1 MKQMIRRNFQ
11 GLFSIAFIISLALN
25 TTVLASDDAGN
36 VFTDE
41 HTKGVWSVLGPSGGD
56 ARAIAVDPKDPDKL
70 YLSTMDGQ
78 IHISTDAGQSWRLLA
93 SFGKALLTLDQLFV
107 DS

>member
-1 MKQMIRRNFQ
+1 MIRKKFQ

-25 TTVLASDDAGN
+25 AAVFASDDDAGN
-36 VFTDE
+36 VFTDTR
-41 HTKGVWSVLGPSGGD
+41 TKGVWAVLGPEGGD

-78 IHISTDAGQSWRLLA
+78 IHVSTDAGKS
-93 SFGKALLTLDQLFV
+93 
-107 DS
+107 